1 MASNKAPMIGA
12 DLDGKVAF
20 ITGGGTGIG
29 SAAARRLSDRGA
41 RVAIVGRRIEPL
53 QDVAAETGALAI
65 ACDITDGSAVDAAV
79 TQTVADLG
87 GLDIVVN
94 NAGTAGRGG
103 IEAVD
108 DDTWDQMVDIN
119 LKGPVRVARAAV
131 PHLRAAGGGAVVNVA
146 SIGALFAAKQS
157 VTYGTTKAALLGLT
171 RSMAVDLGSDHIR
184 VNTLCPGWVDT
195 PMAAGAA
202 RLTSHTNNV
211 DNDAARDLMVHRNP
225 IQRLSDPDEI
235 AACIEFLASSASS
248 FITGAVLVAD
258 GGQSIVDLGT
268 LSMFG
273 L

>member
-1 MASNKAPMIGA
+1 MIGA
-12 DLDGKVAF
+12 DLDGKVVF
-20 ITGGGTGIG
+20 VTGGGTGIG
-29 SAAARRLSDRGA
+29 SATARRLSDRGA

-53 QDVAAETGALAI
+53 QEIADQTGALPL
-65 ACDITDGSAVDAAV
+65 ACDVSDTAAV
-79 TQTVADLG
+79 EAAVAEAVAQLG

-103 IEAVD
+103 IEAID
-108 DDTWDQMVDIN
+108 DATWDEMLDVN
-119 LKGPVRVARAAV
+119 LKGPVRVTRAAV
-131 PHLRAAGGGAVVNVA
+131 PHLRAAGGGSVVNIA
-146 SIGALFAAKQS
+146 SIGGLFAAKHS

-171 RSMAVDLGSDHIR
+171 RSMAVDLGVDGIR

-202 RLTSHTNNV
+202 ELTAEVHEVST
-211 DNDAARDLMVHRNP
+211 DDARALMVHRNP
-225 IQRLSDPDEI
+225 IQRLSNPDEI
-235 AACIEFLASSASS
+235 AACVEFLACDASS
-248 FITGAVLVAD
+248 FITGTILIAD

>member
-1 MASNKAPMIGA
+1 MIGS

-29 SAAARRLSDRGA
+29 SATARRLADRGA
-41 RVAIVGRRIEPL
+41 RVAIAGRRIDPL
-53 QDVAAETGALAI
+53 QEIAADIGALAI
-65 ACDITDGSAVDAAV
+65 SCDVTDPAAVDAAIA
-79 TQTVADLG
+79 QTVSELG
-87 GLDIVVN
+87 GLDIVIN

-103 IEAVD
+103 IDAVD
-108 DDTWDQMVDIN
+108 EDTWDDMLDVN
-119 LKGPVRVARAAV
+119 LKGPIRVAKAAI
-131 PHLRAAGGGAVVNVA
+131 PHMRAAGGGAVVNVA
-146 SIGALFAAKQS
+146 SIAALFAAKHS

-171 RSMAVDLGSDHIR
+171 RSMALDLGVDGIR

-202 RLTSHTNNV
+202 DLTAHVNEV
-211 DNDAARDLMVHRNP
+211 DNERARELMVGRNP

-235 AACIEFLASSASS
+235 AACIEFLASDASS
-248 FITGAVLVAD
+248 FVTGTMLIAD

>member
-1 MASNKAPMIGA
+1 MIGS
-12 DLDGKVAF
+12 DLSGKVAV

-29 SAAARRLSDRGA
+29 SAAARRLSHRGVRIA
-41 RVAIVGRRIEPL
+41 VVGRRIEPL
-53 QDVAAETGALAI
+53 QEIAAEIGAVAI
-65 ACDITDGSAVDAAV
+65 ACDVADTAAV
-79 TQTVADLG
+79 EVAIAQTVSALG
-87 GLDIVVN
+87 RLDIVIN

-108 DDTWDQMVDIN
+108 DDTWDAMLDVN
-119 LKGPVRVARAAV
+119 LKGPMRVARAAV
-131 PHLRAAGGGAVVNVA
+131 PHLRAAGGGSIINVA
-146 SIGALFAAKQS
+146 SIAALFAAKHS

-171 RSMAVDLGSDHIR
+171 RSMALDLGADGIR

-195 PMAAGAA
+195 PMASGAVDLTAHANGVTSEEA
-202 RLTSHTNNV
+202 RH
-211 DNDAARDLMVHRNP
+211 LMVQRNP

-235 AACIEFLASSASS
+235 AACVEFLASDASS
-248 FITGAVLVAD
+248 FVTGSVLIAD